1 MKPHTHNDLTVIF
14 LTLNELPD
22 GWNKF
27 QQQTLLDSVGDTPII
42 SVSRLPTI
50 IGDNCTNIIQTEPRS
65 SSNVYWQ
72 VLKAAKIATTPFI
85 AIAETDSL
93 YPPEHFY
100 FRPELDTCAYNMH
113 HWSLFSWGVPT
124 YGWRNRK
131 GNYTMI
137 CPRELVIKSLEERF
151 NKYPQGTPEKQT
163 GEIGRERI
171 ERHLGLTPVK
181 TVEFYSKDA
190 AIINI
195 NHVYGLDD
203 RQRRKHKTLG
213 TILAVEI
220 PRWGHAAELIK
231 NFK

>member
-1 MKPHTHNDLTVIF
+1 MKPNTHSDLTIIF
-14 LTLNELPD
+14 LTLNELPE

-27 QQQTLLDSVGDTPII
+27 QQQKLLEAVGDTPII
-42 SVSRLPTI
+42 SVSKLPTI
-50 IGDNCTNIIQTEPRS
+50 IGDNCINILQTEPRS

-72 VLKAAKIATTPFI
+72 ILKACKIATTTFI

-93 YPPEHFY
+93 YPAEHFC
-100 FRPELDTCAYNMH
+100 FRPQMDECAYNGH
-113 HWSLFSWGVPT
+113 HWSIFSWGVPT
-124 YGWRNRK
+124 YGYRNRK

-137 CPRELVIKSLEERF
+137 CSRELVIKSLEERF
-151 NKYPQGTPEKQT
+151 AKYPEGTPEDKT

-171 ERHLGLTPVK
+171 EKHLGLTPVK
-181 TVEFYSKDA
+181 TIEFYSKDA
-190 AIINI
+190 AVVNL

-213 TILAVEI
+213 TLLAFDI
-220 PRWGHAAELIK
+220 PRWGPASDLIK